1 MQKAVG
7 ADKAGAHFI
16 AITDPGSHMQH
27 VAEGDH
33 FRHIFYGDPAIGGR
47 YSVLSNF
54 GMVPAAAMGL
64 DLTQFLNSAA
74 LMVRACA
81 AGTPPL
87 QNPGV
92 QLGTVLGI
100 GATTGRDKVTITA
113 SPGLLDVGAWL
124 EQLLAE
130 STGKQGLGIVPVDN
144 EPLAAADHYGSDR
157 VFAYLRLRDAPDP
170 AQDKALDAL
179 AKAGQPVV
187 KVELANTLQLG
198 QMFFLW
204 EFATAVA
211 GSIIG
216 IDAFNQ
222 PDVEASKIETKK
234 LTSAYND
241 SGKLPDETP
250 FLTDG
255 AIQLFSDEKNAAEL
269 GRAGTTLGAVMKAHL
284 GRLGAGDY
292 AALLAYIERTP
303 EHIALLQ
310 ELRTGIRDAKKVA
323 TVAEFGP
330 RFLHSTG
337 QAYKGGPNS
346 GVFTQIT
353 AADKADLPVPG
364 ERFTFSVVKA
374 AQARGDFDVLAE
386 RGRRVLR
393 VHITGDLE
401 AGLGV
406 LAAAIRA
413 AA

>member
-1 MQKAVG
+1 M
-7 ADKAGAHFI
+7 
-16 AITDPGSHMQH
+16 IT
-27 VAEGDH
+27 
-33 FRHIFYGDPAIGGR
+33 
-47 YSVLSNF
+47 
-54 GMVPAAAMGL
+54 
-64 DLTQFLNSAA
+64 
-74 LMVRACA
+74 
-81 AGTPPL
+81 
-87 QNPGV
+87 NPW
-92 QLGTVLGI
+92 
-100 GATTGRDKVTITA
+100 AT
-113 SPGLLDVGAWL
+113 
-124 EQLLAE
+124 
-130 STGKQGLGIVPVDN
+130 
-144 EPLAAADHYGSDR
+144 ADHYGSDR

-170 AQDKALDAL
+170 AQDKAIDAL

-216 IDAFNQ
+216 INAFNQ
-222 PDVEASKIETKK
+222 PDVEASKVETKK

-269 GRAGTTLGAVMKAHL
+269 GRAGNTLGAVMKAHL
-284 GRLGAGDY
+284 ARLGAGDY

-303 EHIALLQ
+303 AHIALLQ
-310 ELRTGIRDAKKVA
+310 ELRTGIRDTKKVA

-353 AADKADLPVPG
+353 AVDKADLVVPG

-386 RGRRVLR
+386 RGRRALR
-393 VHITGDLE
+393 VSHHRRSRGRGLVCSPPPSAPPLKTSLMGRGALPLPFPPLTGVV
-401 AGLGV
+401 A
-406 LAAAIRA
+406 
-413 AA
+413 